1 MNHKPMVIV
10 QKGRKYFLYIN
21 GQPVVKNGK
30 SLDSAG
36 LRGQPMPPGLKPHAF
51 KTKREA
57 EGIAHQAG
65 RYVLNLGDMLYAY
78 VEYVD
83 ATVPKKGDQNG
94 LRNHQPL
101 VHCYRRPH
109 VRG

>member
-1 MNHKPMVIV
+1 MYQKPMVIV
-10 QKGRKYFLYIN
+10 RKGRSWFLYIQ

-51 KTKREA
+51 KSKGEA
-57 EGIAHQAG
+57 ESIAHQAG

-83 ATVPKKGDQNG
+83 ATVPKK
-94 LRNHQPL
+94 R
-101 VHCYRRPH
+101 
-109 VRG
+109 